1 MILNHHQH
9 HHRYHHHHEGQGDQ
23 KIRLGRMGYWKSVQS
38 IGLARQCVSAYQMKQ
53 APARSLPSQS
63 LNKAGRVGE
72 AKSGKQVLGRTR
84 YYRLGFLASLWR
96 YCRRAPIEAN
106 VGKQAQQTVHH
117 TNEWG
122 QTWRRHCSEQIV
134 PHAPWHSHGETLPRP
149 WSSARHPNPASW
161 KSDA

>member
-1 MILNHHQH
+1 LILNHHQH

-96 YCRRAPIEAN
+96 YCRRIPIEAN
-106 VGKQAQQTVHH
+106 VGKQSQANSPLYKKRAGSNVATTLFRANRSPCPVAFP
-117 TNEWG
+117 
-122 QTWRRHCSEQIV
+122 WRD
-134 PHAPWHSHGETLPRP
+134 PAPSLVQCPPSQSG
-149 WSSARHPNPASW
+149 
-161 KSDA
+161 